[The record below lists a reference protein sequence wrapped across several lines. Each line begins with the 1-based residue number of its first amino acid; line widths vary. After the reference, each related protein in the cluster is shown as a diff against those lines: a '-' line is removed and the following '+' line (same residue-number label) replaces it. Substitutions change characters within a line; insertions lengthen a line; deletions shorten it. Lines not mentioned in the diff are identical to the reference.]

1 MVKGEKAKKRSR
13 RAVRETAG
21 FYCCI
26 LPFIIGFLLFTLIPM
41 ASSLYYSFNK
51 MSILSIAND
60 TVQWIGFKNYV
71 KIFTSDT
78 LFLRS
83 IGNTFIYAVIGTLC
97 GIVPALLVSVW
108 LNKKFYGNKVVRVLV
123 YLPALIPA
131 VASAL
136 VWLQLFSNDCSLFN
150 TMLGWFGIPGI
161 NYLSYN
167 QAIWS
172 IILMNAWCTLGP
184 NMILFIA
191 ALQGVPKDLIEA
203 ADLEGAGPVRKFFTI
218 TLPMISPT
226 LFYQLVTGFIGGLQ
240 IYAQIVLLT
249 GFGTETT
256 ISMAMSVV
264 QNAFNTMGNKT
275 MGYACAQAWIMFII
289 ILIFTGLFFK
299 VLNRKVYYTGD

>member
-1 MVKGEKAKKRSR
+1 MVNGKKGSR
-13 RAVRETAG
+13 RIVSETVG
-21 FYCCI
+21 FYLCI
-26 LPFIIGFLLFTLIPM
+26 APFLVGFLLFTMIPM

-51 MSILSIAND
+51 MSILNLAND
-60 TVQWIGFKNYV
+60 TVEWIDFTNYI

-78 LFLRS
+78 IFLRS
-83 IGNTFIYAVIGTLC
+83 IGNTFIYAIVGTLC
-97 GIVPALLVSVW
+97 GIIPALLVSVW

-150 TMLGWFGIPGI
+150 YILGWFGISAI
-161 NYLSYN
+161 EFLSYDN
-167 QAIWS
+167 AIWS

-191 ALQGVPKDLIEA
+191 ALQGVPKELVEA
-203 ADLEGAGPVRKFFTI
+203 AELDGCGSVRKFFVI

-226 LFYQLVTGFIGGLQ
+226 IFYQLVTGFIGGLQ
-240 IYAQIVLLT
+240 IYAPIVLLT

-256 ISMAMSVV
+256 ISMAMSIVV
-264 QNAFNTMGNKT
+264 NAFNTMGNKT
-275 MGYACAQAWIMFII
+275 MGYACAQAWIMFVI
-289 ILIFTGLFFK
+289 ILLFTALFFK
-299 VLNRKVYYTGD
+299 VLSRKVYYSGD